1 MTRRLA
7 TLLLPLLAV
16 GAVAQTFVVD
26 EANGPG
32 ANFTDLPAAVLAV
45 PNGAVLLVRPGTYQS
60 PTLGARSLTL
70 LGEPGANLLPTGIA
84 GGLTI
89 SGLGPNHSILVR
101 GFTFSGPIALSNFT
115 VYCEQCRGAVVLE
128 QLSGPGGIHSMLD
141 ATSCDRLLVRNCVFR
156 RSSRLRDCNAVLED
170 FTIAPIGP
178 EGIEALRITR
188 GTTQVVGGTLRGAAG
203 NLNRGGPAVLSDN
216 AALRV
221 LGTGTLAGGQGV
233 PAGFA
238 VAGTGTVRVDP
249 AVAVSGAN
257 PPFAAGVQA
266 TVAPQAWVAAS
277 DPVLGNPVN
286 VELRGPIGDLGA
298 LGVGLPGESHALPGI
313 TDRLF
318 WNGSTAVTQAIGVVQ
333 AGAPVAAVVTVPNQQ
348 SLLGL
353 QLVFHG
359 VTFAA
364 ANGLQVSPPAWYVVR
379 L

>member
-45 PNGAVLLVRPGTYQS
+45 PNGAVLLVRPGNYQS
-60 PTLGARSLTL
+60 PSLGAKTLTL
-70 LGEPGANLLPTGIA
+70 LGEPGANLQPTGLA

-89 SGLGPNHSILVR
+89 SFLGPNQTILVR
-101 GFTFSGPIALSNFT
+101 GFTFSGPIGLGNFT
-115 VYCEQCRGAVVLE
+115 VDCQQCQGAVVLE
-128 QLSGPGGIHSMLD
+128 QLSGPSGILSRLD

-156 RSSRLRDCNAVLED
+156 RSSRLRDCNTVLQD
-170 FTIAPIGP
+170 CTIAPLGP
-178 EGIEALRITR
+178 EGIEALRVTR
-188 GTTQVVGGTLRGAAG
+188 GTTQVIGGTLQGAAG

-257 PPFAAGVQA
+257 PPFAVGVQA
-266 TVAPQAWVAAS
+266 TVAPQAWVVAS

-286 VELRGPIGDLGA
+286 VELRGPLGDLGA
-298 LGVGLPGESHALPGI
+298 LGVGFPGASHAVPGV

-333 AGAPVAAVVTVPNQQ
+333 AGAPVAAVVTLPNQQ

-353 QLVFHG
+353 QLVWHG

-364 ANGLQVSPPAWYVVR
+364 ANGLQVSPPAWYVAR